1 MISHPMAELVLCC
14 FSLSLLLAKNRFVLS
29 GLAGRLRFC
38 QVLGHCI
45 SWSRGIENTVI
56 ISSLQMPGC
65 SFAVS
70 RAIGDGRAMGK
81 YLGGEGGEGTPLATR
96 RVEGVRHC

>member
-1 MISHPMAELVLCC
+1 MAELVSCC

-29 GLAGRLRFC
+29 DLAGRLSSC

-45 SWSRGIENTVI
+45 SWSRGIENTVN

-65 SFAVS
+65 SFSVS
-70 RAIGDGRAMGK
+70 GAIGDGRARGK
-81 YLGGEGGEGTPLATR
+81 VSGGGRRGGGQTSGHQEGGR
-96 RVEGVRHC
+96 S